1 MGLPALQ
8 KVLHTCRRKHF
19 KTCAKL
25 ACQLMSE
32 YLRPIRT
39 HTDVH
44 NRTQIH
50 ANVPEAR
57 TKSLIKVTMGNL
69 LGHPHRAHTQC
80 GSIFMRNQ

>member
-1 MGLPALQ
+1 MLMLWAARPAKQ
-8 KVLHTCRRKHF
+8 TETADNVSGCVGGAKVLHTCRRKHF

-39 HTDVH
+39 HTDAH
-44 NRTQIH
+44 SRTQTH

-57 TKSLIKVTMGNL
+57 TKV
-69 LGHPHRAHTQC
+69 
-80 GSIFMRNQ
+80 